1 MTQKRCRIITIVV
14 KFSIRTNTFIGAGD
28 VSVSRR
34 RKTLIGGVIAAVVL
48 VGGITAYI
56 QGKHYV
62 TRKEVKEHLTQNE
75 GIAAADIED
84 CDSFIANLPGDRN
97 WMVSVGI
104 KGEKGHYYY
113 YYDREQGKVA
123 LESRIVDGEEYS
135 N

>member
-1 MTQKRCRIITIVV
+1 M
-14 KFSIRTNTFIGAGD
+14 
-28 VSVSRR
+28 
-34 RKTLIGGVIAAVVL
+34 IAAVVL

-62 TRKEVKEHLTQNE
+62 TRKEVKEHLTENE

-104 KGEKGHYYY
+104 EGEKGHYYY

-123 LESRIVDGEEYS
+123 LESHIVDGKEYS